1 MRCPR
6 WSTSAPTLLALAFIL
21 VTCPFVDCIASLSER
36 ALPPPSQDPFY
47 QPPAGFEN
55 TQPGAVLRQRPI
67 AAGFFQLIPNPVE
80 AHQLLYRTTA
90 VNGSAIATVTTIFK
104 PLLAKQDRF
113 ISLHTA
119 YDTACTVC
127 NPSYLYRLG
136 SDPQNDTTTSIEL
149 LLAQAY
155 VASGYIV
162 ASPDYEGPDAAFNA
176 GRLEGMGVL
185 DGMRAVINFRNT
197 LKLSD
202 APLIVGTG
210 YSGGATA
217 TGWAASLQQSYAPE
231 LTIKGWVMGGT
242 PANLT
247 GNLLYID
254 KTAYSGYIPATFDGF
269 LKPSAYRAQLEPFFR
284 NILTPYG
291 QQVLDYTNSHCSS
304 EFKANFANKSV
315 LTTDFQSLGPG
326 LLSGT
331 PLRASLDQNL
341 MGARRNETPTSPVLL
356 YHAEHD
362 EIVPYANASTLA
374 DNWCSQDASV
384 QFTTYS
390 VGGHVT
396 TEVAGLP
403 AAYSFITAAFSG
415 AVKVGCSK
423 TTNAAI
429 NPITSLGNIPLTI
442 LLKLNNLAKMAI

>member
-1 MRCPR
+1 MRCPGR
-6 WSTSAPTLLALAFIL
+6 STSARTLLALASIL
-21 VTCPFVDCIASLSER
+21 VTCPFVDCNASLSER
-36 ALPPPSQDPFY
+36 ALLPPSEDPFY

-55 TQPGAVLRQRPI
+55 TQPGTVLRQRSI
-67 AAGFFQLIPNPVE
+67 TASFFQLVPDPVE

-104 PLLAKQDRF
+104 PLLAKKDRF

-119 YDTACTVC
+119 YDTAYTIC
-127 NPSYLYRLG
+127 NPSYLYQLG

-155 VASGYIV
+155 VASGYVV
-162 ASPDYEGPDAAFNA
+162 ASPDYEGPDAAYNA

-185 DGMRAVINFRNT
+185 DGMRAVINFRQT

-202 APLIVGTG
+202 APMIVGTG

-231 LTIKGWVMGGT
+231 LAIKGWVMGGT

-254 KTAYSGYIPATFDGF
+254 KTAYSGYVPAVFDGF
-269 LKPSAYRAQLEPFFR
+269 LKPSAYRAQLGSFFQS
-284 NILTPYG
+284 ILTPYG
-291 QQVLDYTNSHCSS
+291 QQVLNYTDSHCST

-315 LTTDFQSLGPG
+315 LTTDFQSLGPS

-341 MGARRNETPTSPVLL
+341 MGAHRNETPTSPVLL
-356 YHAEHD
+356 YHAQHD

-374 DNWCSQDASV
+374 GNWCSQGASV

-390 VGGHVT
+390 AGGHVT
-396 TEVAGLP
+396 TEAVGLP
-403 AAYSFITAAFSG
+403 AAYTFITAAFSG
-415 AVKVGCSK
+415 AVKAGCPK
-423 TTNAAI
+423 TSNAGT
-429 NPITSLGNIPLTI
+429 NPIASLGAVPLQI
-442 LLKLNNLAKMAI
+442 LLQLNKLAKLL